1 MAVKRVKVHGRK
13 VWQARVA
20 YKGLR
25 KSTIR
30 ETKEKARDA
39 EAGLLQELKAKVGQ
53 VAQEAQAPAT
63 LRGLFEFYAED
74 LEARGK
80 GEDTIGRAVETAR
93 ALERLMPDLIDRP
106 VTKIREADIFAFRK
120 ARAETSLSAVALRER
135 AQALRCAKPAKADVF
150 ERKALDRQGK
160 GTKPSTINRDLR
172 TIRAMLKRA
181 VPDFR
186 FPAGAFFQDD
196 ETRVRWLRPE
206 DELLVLESM
215 RSPFREIAKLAALTL
230 MRLSEIRLLRRE
242 YVHLEQGVVML
253 PKAKSGARPVI
264 LSADAQKIL
273 RGQLEANP
281 GSEWIFPGPAGRPY
295 DRSYIG
301 RVFRR
306 AARQAGL
313 RDFHFH
319 DLRHHGATMA
329 LNRGFTAPIVMAL
342 GGWKTER
349 MMRRYAAVTDETL
362 RRAAEAVAGSEPVG
376 GNAAWQQSRKLPSGK
391 I

>member
-1 MAVKRVKVHGRK
+1 MAVRKIKVNGRW

-30 ETKEKARDA
+30 ETKDTARTA
-39 EAGLLQELKAKVGQ
+39 EAELLQELKAKVGQ
-53 VAQEAQAPAT
+53 AAQLAEAPAT
-63 LRGLFEFYAED
+63 LRRLFELYAEG

-80 GEDTIGRAVETAR
+80 GAETVGRAAETAR
-93 ALERLMPDLIDRP
+93 AFERLMPDLIDRP

-120 ARAETSLSAVALRER
+120 ARESTSLSALALRER
-135 AQALRCAKPAKADVF
+135 AEALRRAGKTSRADAF
-150 ERKALDRQGK
+150 ERKAIDRQSR
-160 GTKPSTINRDLR
+160 GTKPGTINRDLR
-172 TIRAMLKRA
+172 TLRAMLKRA

-186 FPAGAFFQDD
+186 FPPGAFFQDD

-206 DELLVLESM
+206 EELLVLETM

-253 PKAKSGARPVI
+253 PKAKAGARPVI

-273 RGQLEANP
+273 GRQLEANP
-281 GSEWIFPGPAGRPY
+281 ESEWVFPGPDGRPY

-306 AARQAGL
+306 AAKQAGL

-329 LNRGFTAPIVMAL
+329 LNKGFTAPIVMAL

-362 RRAAEAVAGSEPVG
+362 RRAAEAVAGNEP
-376 GNAAWQQSRKLPSGK
+376 WQQSPKLPLVK
-391 I
+391 A

>member
-1 MAVKRVKVHGRK
+1 
-13 VWQARVA
+13 VA

-30 ETKEKARDA
+30 DTKA
-39 EAGLLQELKAKVGQ
+39 EARTAEADLLQELKAKVGQ
-53 VAQEAQAPAT
+53 AAQQAETPAT
-63 LRGLFEFYAED
+63 LRGLFESYAEN

-80 GEDTIGRAVETAR
+80 STDTIGRAVEMAR
-93 ALERLMPDLIDRP
+93 AFERLMPDLIDRP
-106 VTKIREADIFAFRK
+106 VSKIKEADIFAFRK
-120 ARAETSLSAVALRER
+120 ARAETSLSAIALKEHAEVLRR
-135 AQALRCAKPAKADVF
+135 DGKPDQADAF
-150 ERKALDRQGK
+150 ERKAVDRQRK

-172 TIRAMLKRA
+172 TLRAMLKRA

-206 DELLVLESM
+206 QELLVLEAM

-230 MRLSEIRLLRRE
+230 MRLSEIRLLRHDD
-242 YVHLEQGVVML
+242 VHLEQGVILL
-253 PKAKSGARPVI
+253 PKAKTGARPVV
-264 LSADAQKIL
+264 LGADAQKIL
-273 RGQLEANP
+273 GKQLEANLD
-281 GSEWIFPGPAGRPY
+281 GEWVFPGPDGRPY

-329 LNRGFTAPIVMAL
+329 LNRGFPRIRKINRVNSLVIFVSESLPNFIDAVR
-342 GGWKTER
+342 GWK
-349 MMRRYAAVTDETL
+349 
-362 RRAAEAVAGSEPVG
+362 
-376 GNAAWQQSRKLPSGK
+376 
-391 I
+391 